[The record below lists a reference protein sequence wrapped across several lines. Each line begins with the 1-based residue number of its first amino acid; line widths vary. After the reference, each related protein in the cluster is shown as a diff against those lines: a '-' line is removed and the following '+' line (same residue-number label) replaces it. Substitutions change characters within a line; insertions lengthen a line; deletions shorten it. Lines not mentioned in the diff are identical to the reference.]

1 MSKVISDDETEY
13 STDRAGFRLR
23 ARSATYRCRHT
34 VDTNPHDGG
43 ERQERRDRG
52 AGRVSNNL
60 TGSWEGCLVGRA
72 GSG

>member
-23 ARSATYRCRHT
+23 AEVGDVLAS
-34 VDTNPHDGG
+34 PHGGHQPACDGG
-43 ERQERRDRG
+43 ARQQRRDRG

-60 TGSWEGCLVGRA
+60 TGSWEGCLVGPCR
-72 GSG
+72 